1 MTARELLG
9 WAEANADAQLH
20 VNAFVDELRRATKAP
35 LTRSPA

>member
-20 VNAFVDELRRATKAP
+20 VNAFVDESRRATKAR
-35 LTRSPA
+35 LTRSPP